1 MPRDHFKLQII
12 VILWGLTA
20 VLGELISLS
29 AASLVFYRTGLAA
42 LILFAW
48 QGHRLRIP
56 NRDKIAFTLTGFVI
70 GGHWITF
77 FEAVKVANV
86 SICMAGIATLSL
98 WTAILEPLMVR
109 DRKFRP
115 IDLAFGIIVAI
126 GVVIIFQSELQFST
140 GFLIALLSAILAAVF
155 SVINS
160 FHVSKASHHV
170 ITCYEMF
177 GAALFTAAY
186 LFIFTPEASLT
197 WTTWDWLW
205 LPILAI
211 FCTVIAFSQYVE
223 LLKRMSVFTINFA
236 NNLEPV
242 YGIILAAV
250 IFQDYHDLNQGFYL
264 GAAIIITSICAYPLV
279 RRKFVLR

>member
-1 MPRDHFKLQII
+1 MSRDHLKLQIV
-12 VILWGLTA
+12 VILWGFTA

-29 AASLVFYRTGLAA
+29 AASLVLYRTALAA
-42 LILFAW
+42 LILLIW
-48 QGHRLRIP
+48 QGRRVQVPH
-56 NRDKIAFTLTGFVI
+56 RDKIAFTLTGFVI
-70 GGHWITF
+70 GAHWITF

-98 WTAILEPLMVR
+98 WTAILEPLMAR
-109 DRKFRP
+109 ERKFRSL
-115 IDLAFGIIVAI
+115 DLLFGLIVAL
-126 GVVIIFQSELQFST
+126 GVIVIFQSELRF
-140 GFLIALLSAILAAVF
+140 GKGLLIALASAILAAVF

-197 WTTWDWLW
+197 WTAWDWLW
-205 LPILAI
+205 LPVLAL

-236 NNLEPV
+236 NNLEPI
-242 YGIILAAV
+242 YGILLASL
-250 IFQDYHDLNQGFYL
+250 IFQDYRDLNQGFYL
-264 GAAIIITSICAYPLV
+264 GALIIITSICAYPFF
-279 RRKFVLR
+279 RRTSPSS